1 MASGLEGVCNK
12 IEPPPMFEGDVYSA
26 RDLPSIPTSLEQA
39 LELFRESEFAKKS
52 FGEDVHRHYIR
63 FFEVEIESFQAAVT
77 DWELRRYF
85 ERI

>member
-1 MASGLEGVCNK
+1 MC
-12 IEPPPMFEGDVYSA
+12 I
-26 RDLPSIPTSLEQA
+26 RDRA

>member
-1 MASGLEGVCNK
+1 
-12 IEPPPMFEGDVYSA
+12 MFEGDVYSA
-26 RDLPSIPTSLEQA
+26 KDLPSIPTSLEQA
-39 LELFRESEFAKKS
+39 LELFQESEFAKKS